1 MWVLACS
8 WALPAAIHG
17 LIYRTKGTRTTLL
30 IGIIVGSILSLAGA
44 IVGNLLITPIY
55 TGTNVATVA
64 AMIIPILLP
73 FNALKILIND
83 VLAFVLY
90 KPVENLMSKD

>member
-1 MWVLACS
+1 M
-8 WALPAAIHG
+8 
-17 LIYRTKGTRTTLL
+17 
-30 IGIIVGSILSLAGA
+30 
-44 IVGNLLITPIY
+44 GNLLITPIY
-55 TGTNVATVA
+55 TGTDVATVA

-73 FNALKILIND
+73 FNALKIVIND